1 MSRLMIAVA
10 LFGACTLI
18 GAQKVYKWTDENGQV
33 HFDASPPPGTKTEEL
48 RIRSEASTPPPA
60 DPAAAAATT
69 ASSED
74 GTPKP
79 EMTPEAKEKLTK
91 YCTELRANIALL
103 RSQGGRI
110 VEENPDGTRN
120 PLGAPQIAERLQG
133 SLNNEQQYCTSN
145 AI

>member
-10 LFGACTLI
+10 LLGACTLM

-33 HFDASPPPGTKTEEL
+33 HFDASPPPGKKTEQVRL
-48 RIRSEASTPPPA
+48 RTGASAPPPA
-60 DPAAAAATT
+60 DVAATAAPT
-69 ASSED
+69 SNED

-79 EMTPEAKEKLTK
+79 EMTPEAKVKLTK
-91 YCTELRANIALL
+91 YCTDLRANIALL
-103 RSQGGRI
+103 RNQGGRI

-120 PLGAPQIAERLQG
+120 ALGAPEIAERLQG
-133 SLNNEQQYCTSN
+133 SVNNETKYCTSK